1 MLLADVSAAVDEIAS
16 ANPVDGRRIAPSAS
30 ATAVTSALVA
40 STTIVV
46 RRDRSNGGPDPIVS
60 DAGAG
65 MICGPVTTGRATLVT
80 GDGAVAQAPTESL
93 AVRNSARITRLRPPH
108 TNRPAGTNKSD
119 SGLHTHFPLWQRRA
133 RTLSRASTAP
143 EMPRAHRCRDA
154 SPPQPWTRPSD
165 S

>member
-30 ATAVTSALVA
+30 ATAVTSALVP

-65 MICGPVTTGRATLVT
+65 MICGPVTTGRGAVA
-80 GDGAVAQAPTESL
+80 GDGAVAQAPTNSV
-93 AVRNSARITRLRPPH
+93 AARNSARVTRLPPRR
-108 TNRPAGTNKSD
+108 TNRPADTNKSD
-119 SGLHTHFPLWQRRA
+119 SGPHTRFP
-133 RTLSRASTAP
+133 
-143 EMPRAHRCRDA
+143 
-154 SPPQPWTRPSD
+154 
-165 S
+165 